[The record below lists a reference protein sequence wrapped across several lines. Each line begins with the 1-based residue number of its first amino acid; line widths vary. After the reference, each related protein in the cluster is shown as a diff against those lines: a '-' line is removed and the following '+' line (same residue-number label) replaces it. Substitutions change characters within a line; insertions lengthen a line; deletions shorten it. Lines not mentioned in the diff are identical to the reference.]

1 MLNYVGLFTL
11 RAGRFL
17 GIRTGPAVVFS
28 PMERTSE
35 EDIELD
41 RLWRLTFN
49 QPLPMLGAPDI
60 AWEILNEQ
68 LGKSVPGNGN
78 APRS

>member
-1 MLNYVGLFTL
+1 MPSRRIQIGSAIVS
-11 RAGRFL
+11 A
-17 GIRTGPAVVFS
+17 
-28 PMERTSE
+28 PMEPTSK

-41 RLWRLTFN
+41 RLWRLAFN

-60 AWEILNEQ
+60 AWAILNEH
-68 LGKSVPGNGN
+68 LGKSVRGGN

>member
-1 MLNYVGLFTL
+1 
-11 RAGRFL
+11 
-17 GIRTGPAVVFS
+17 
-28 PMERTSE
+28 MEPTSE

-41 RLWRLTFN
+41 RLWRLAFD

-60 AWEILNEQ
+60 AWSILNEH
-68 LGKSVPGNGN
+68 LGKSARGIGN